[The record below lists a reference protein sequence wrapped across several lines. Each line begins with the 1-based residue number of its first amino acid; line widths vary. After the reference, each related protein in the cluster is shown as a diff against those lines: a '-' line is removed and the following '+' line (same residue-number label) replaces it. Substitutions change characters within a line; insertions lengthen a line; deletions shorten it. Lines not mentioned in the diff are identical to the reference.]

1 MKKYVLG
8 AFIGFLLLMSGCR
21 DRQDGVHTEDTDL
34 QKEKLTIMHVD
45 AESPGF
51 RKFIEN
57 AEKELNL
64 EIETIA
70 CPADADVRQAKII
83 ERYGDDER
91 TVIQLS
97 GKLYAECTDERW

>member
-57 AEKELNL
+57 AEKELKDRKSTRLNSSHMPKSRMPSS
-64 EIETIA
+64 A
-70 CPADADVRQAKII
+70 
-83 ERYGDDER
+83 
-91 TVIQLS
+91 
-97 GKLYAECTDERW
+97 

>member
-1 MKKYVLG
+1 MQKK
-8 AFIGFLLLMSGCR
+8 
-21 DRQDGVHTEDTDL
+21 
-34 QKEKLTIMHVD
+34 
-45 AESPGF
+45 
-51 RKFIEN
+51 N
-57 AEKELNL
+57 LNL

-70 CPADADVRQAKII
+70 CPADADVRQAKISTILEAGDSSIDIFSVNDEMISEFKYKDYLKTI

>member
-1 MKKYVLG
+1 MRDLVFFIAIVFFLPLAITN

-21 DRQDGVHTEDTDL
+21 DRQDGVHTEYTDL

-64 EIETIA
+64 EI
-70 CPADADVRQAKII
+70 
-83 ERYGDDER
+83 
-91 TVIQLS
+91 
-97 GKLYAECTDERW
+97 

>member
-1 MKKYVLG
+1 
-8 AFIGFLLLMSGCR
+8 
-21 DRQDGVHTEDTDL
+21 
-34 QKEKLTIMHVD
+34 MHVD

-70 CPADADVRQAKII
+70 CPADADVPVSYTHLDVYKRQP
-83 ERYGDDER
+83 
-91 TVIQLS
+91 LF
-97 GKLYAECTDERW
+97 L